1 MDKVKRHF
9 KTNLPIY
16 LVVFT
21 CIVVLGISFYVTKQN
36 KKEEV
41 ATVDTSMFKV
51 LTLEET
57 LKRFDEAEPTVLV
70 IGYKTCSATI
80 HYTPYLQIAQ
90 AKYGYDTYYLE
101 LDSID
106 ESQKEKYDELVE
118 KLDMEYNFQGSVEKF
133 GNFIGSTPMT
143 IIIKNHKMVYGY
155 IGSINDDTLG
165 SLAKMYGIA
174 TRDYQK

>member
-1 MDKVKRHF
+1 MKKIKSHF
-9 KTNLPIY
+9 KNNLPIY
-16 LVVFT
+16 LVLVT
-21 CIVVLGISFYVTKQN
+21 CIIIVGISLFVTKQN
-36 KKEEV
+36 NKEEV
-41 ATVDTSMFKV
+41 ETVDTSMFKV

-57 LKRFDEAEPTVLV
+57 LKRFEEDEPTLLV

-106 ESQKEKYDELVE
+106 ESQKEEYDQLVE
-118 KLDMEYNFQGSVEKF
+118 KLDMEYNFQGTVEKF

-143 IIIKNHKMVYGY
+143 VIIKNHKMVYGY

-165 SLAKMYGIA
+165 SLTKMYGIA
-174 TRDYQK
+174 TRDYQE